1 MPSVFA
7 SASMRIKLGEMPMD
21 MDRDSHR
28 PTRPQP
34 LPIAKATTE
43 LYFVSWA
50 RYPFAQVCPGGIV
63 PCPHG
68 CLDEHGLPR
77 TQVVSTKITDVIGNK
92 GIARYPFQV
101 LIGQSGRSAFVTAE
115 HSKCLLALGRCSGNA
130 YRHTDAGVLQ
140 QLDTDY
146 ISYFPVYART
156 AGAPG
161 GKLKSLLVTADV
173 VDAHRTACT
182 MGFGDANTAEVMVV
196 NRSTSRDRDRVLYAK
211 RAERWYRALSKRVAD
226 VVWVALSEAMQKGR
240 ALERAEFL
248 LVKRR
253 PNKVEAD
260 NELAREW
267 ESQIGVHA
275 LEVLLGGAYLAFQQE
290 HKVDVECELEGE
302 GVSEVA
308 SFDMTRRGGLKH
320 QANGWLATIMSSQN
334 IVVAQF
340 VVKSAHMEHLRA
352 LFTETGARSNVTPK
366 VLAVDDASGSME
378 SPRNQFFKQTLGI
391 SQTINDYMHIQHRLQ
406 LLLNNAAG
414 IS

>member
-1 MPSVFA
+1 MRSALIHYTCCTHTLVTLHSYTMHSALIHYALCTHELYTHILPLHSNPKALSDGFGSAVNSLMPSVFA

-130 YRHTDAGVLQ
+130 YRHTDGGVLQ

-196 NRSTSRDRDRVLYAK
+196 NRSTSRDRDRD
-211 RAERWYRALSKRVAD
+211 RVFCMQRGQSAGTGHS
-226 VVWVALSEAMQKGR
+226 ASEWTM
-240 ALERAEFL
+240 
-248 LVKRR
+248 
-253 PNKVEAD
+253 
-260 NELAREW
+260 W
-267 ESQIGVHA
+267 
-275 LEVLLGGAYLAFQQE
+275 
-290 HKVDVECELEGE
+290 C
-302 GVSEVA
+302 
-308 SFDMTRRGGLKH
+308 
-320 QANGWLATIMSSQN
+320 GW
-334 IVVAQF
+334 
-340 VVKSAHMEHLRA
+340 R
-352 LFTETGARSNVTPK
+352 
-366 VLAVDDASGSME
+366 
-378 SPRNQFFKQTLGI
+378 
-391 SQTINDYMHIQHRLQ
+391 
-406 LLLNNAAG
+406 
-414 IS
+414 